1 MSQPRNVSHVSYYI
15 ASQIPKNET
24 AFKKDMDDVL
34 RDLSYVPPEYM
45 TYPEYWGLLDV
56 VMKKHIP
63 TIKDIDCSWKQK
75 LVDIFIGKIPLP
87 DKKKNEKLD
96 QK

>member
-1 MSQPRNVSHVSYYI
+1 MSQPRSVADVSYYI
-15 ASQIPKNET
+15 ASQLPKDQT
-24 AFKKDMDDVL
+24 TFKEDMNDVL

-63 TIKDIDCSWKQK
+63 TVKDIDCPWKQK
-75 LVDIFIGKIPLP
+75 IVDIFIGKISLP
-87 DKKKNEKLD
+87 TKK
-96 QK
+96 